1 MLIKWSII
9 LFAKRQFQHSY
20 TNTIIHKSSDLKSLI
35 VAVTFN
41 SNKSAL
47 DYCIELL
54 EDIVIRGFPTVCE
67 LK

>member
-1 MLIKWSII
+1 MLIKWSIM
-9 LFAKRQFQHSY
+9 LFAKGQFQHTY

-47 DYCIELL
+47 DYCIE
-54 EDIVIRGFPTVCE
+54 
-67 LK
+67 